1 MTDIEYI
8 RYLRQ
13 TAIALKFSF
22 PPEFRR
28 YGLRRLLRCF
38 NGIGAEW
45 MPAKVRG
52 FLTSLFFRLQ
62 AAALIHD
69 FEFTYGRKSY
79 CRFTSAN
86 VRFAYNSCRSRHPFS
101 GAAGAILCQL
111 FGWQAFRNG
120 RERTEQWNILTF
132 S

>member
-22 PPEFRR
+22 PPNFKR
-28 YGLRRLLRCF
+28 YNSQRLLKCF

-45 MPAKVRG
+45 MPQKLRDIM
-52 FLTSLFFRLQ
+52 TDLFFSLQ
-62 AAALIHD
+62 AAALLHD
-69 FEFTYGRKSY
+69 FEYTHGKKTYW
-79 CRFTSAN
+79 RFIVAN
-86 VRFAYNSCRSRHPFS
+86 VRFAYNACRSRRPVAGLS
-101 GAAGAILCQL
+101 GAILCQL
-111 FGWQAFRNG
+111 FGWHAYKNG
-120 RERTEQWNILTF
+120 KEVLSNGA